1 MKTEKAS
8 HRRTAQ
14 LEYDVEPNVRLA
26 ECFEKDKTDDWAK
39 KTERQISNLYALSG
53 LHTQI
58 LK

>member
-39 KTERQISNLYALSG
+39 KTER
-53 LHTQI
+53 
-58 LK
+58 